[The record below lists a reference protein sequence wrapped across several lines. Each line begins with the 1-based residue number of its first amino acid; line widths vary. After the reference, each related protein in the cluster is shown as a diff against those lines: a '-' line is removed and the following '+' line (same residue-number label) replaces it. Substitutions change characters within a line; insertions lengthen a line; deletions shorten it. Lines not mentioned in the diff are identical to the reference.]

1 MSDYIIAT
9 SSTSDLTRTY
19 LDEHNIPFISYTY
32 TINDK
37 LFEDDCRE
45 ETRSAVYEGMRS
57 GDVLKTSMINT
68 YVYYDFF
75 KNLLDTGKDVKI
87 LAFPLELS
95 LNLISSI

>member
-45 ETRSAVYEGMRS
+45 EIRA
-57 GDVLKTSMINT
+57 LFIKACAQAT
-68 YVYYDFF
+68 Y
-75 KNLLDTGKDVKI
+75 LRH
-87 LAFPLELS
+87 P
-95 LNLISSI
+95 